1 MSMIQKIQP
10 QVTNAAKK
18 AYQYLGPDHVFSAK
32 EIKEATELAQKSMRP
47 ESVKA
52 AEYFSPRA
60 LIDSVSNSVAH
71 ETVDKA
77 VVGQKLDIVEG
88 HMFG

>member
-32 EIKEATELAQKSMRP
+32 EIKEAAELAKSAAKP
-47 ESVKA
+47 QPVKT

-60 LIDSVSNSVAH
+60 IIENVEKFNHA
-71 ETVDKA
+71 TTDKA
-77 VVGQKLDIVEG
+77 AVGQKLDIVEG

>member
-1 MSMIQKIQP
+1 MTMIQKIQP
-10 QVTNAAKK
+10 EITKAVKNA
-18 AYQYLGPDHVFSAK
+18 YEYLGPDHVFTAK
-32 EIKEATELAQKSMRP
+32 EIKEASELAKSVAGKR
-47 ESVKA
+47 EVVKT

-60 LIDSVSNSVAH
+60 IIDKVEAFNH
-71 ETVDKA
+71 ESVDKA